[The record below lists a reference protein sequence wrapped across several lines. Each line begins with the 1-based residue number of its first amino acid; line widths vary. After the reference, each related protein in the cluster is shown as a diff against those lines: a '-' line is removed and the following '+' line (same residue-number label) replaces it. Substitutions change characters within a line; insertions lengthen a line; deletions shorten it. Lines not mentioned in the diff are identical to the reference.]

1 MRGGIQ
7 TLITNVNIMLISLLF
22 INLLIFQ
29 FRAKENIKMTNFKTN
44 IHNNQFKNNNNNNN
58 NNNK

>member
-22 INLLIFQ
+22 INLFIFQ
-29 FRAKENIKMTNFKTN
+29 FRAKENIKMINFKTN

-58 NNNK
+58 K